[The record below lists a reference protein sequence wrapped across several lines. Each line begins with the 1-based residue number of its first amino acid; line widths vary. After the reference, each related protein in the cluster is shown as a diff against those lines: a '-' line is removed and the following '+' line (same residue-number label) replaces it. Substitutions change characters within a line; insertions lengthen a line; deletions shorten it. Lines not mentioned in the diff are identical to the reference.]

1 MLNFGGLDG
10 LNFYANILQIAS
22 YQELL
27 NQANNDDIMTE
38 LQHQNK
44 AYLETIIKNQVE
56 IIKRLILDEEIHL
69 KILTNIQNELNFQN
83 FDIDNN

>member
-1 MLNFGGLDG
+1 MLNISGLDG
-10 LNFYANILQIAS
+10 LNFYANVLQIAS

-44 AYLETIIKNQVE
+44 AYLEEIIKNQAE
-56 IIKRLILDEEIHL
+56 IIKRLERLE
-69 KILTNIQNELNFQN
+69 NER
-83 FDIDNN
+83 

>member
-1 MLNFGGLDG
+1 MLNMFDYGGLDG

-38 LQHQNK
+38 LDKQNK
-44 AYLETIIKNQVE
+44 EYLEEIIKNQKE
-56 IIKRLILDEEIHL
+56 IIRRLERLE
-69 KILTNIQNELNFQN
+69 NAG
-83 FDIDNN
+83 